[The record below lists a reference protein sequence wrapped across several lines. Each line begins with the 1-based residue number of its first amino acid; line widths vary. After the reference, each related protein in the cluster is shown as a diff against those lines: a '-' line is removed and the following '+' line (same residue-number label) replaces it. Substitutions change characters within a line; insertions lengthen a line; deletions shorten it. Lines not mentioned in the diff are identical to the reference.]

1 MIIIES
7 EFFYYN
13 LFIQTLLKL
22 LEIQLK
28 KQYSINIKFLD
39 VRIMSLLTKLYPS
52 IIIEW
57 LLINFSY
64 VIELYIC

>member
-22 LEIQLK
+22 LEIKVK

-57 LLINFSY
+57 LLINIS
-64 VIELYIC
+64 

>member
-22 LEIQLK
+22 LEIELK
-28 KQYSINIKFLD
+28 KA
-39 VRIMSLLTKLYPS
+39 V
-52 IIIEW
+52 
-57 LLINFSY
+57 
-64 VIELYIC
+64 

>member
-22 LEIQLK
+22 LEIKFK
-28 KQYSINIKFLD
+28 KSSINIKFLD

-57 LLINFSY
+57 LLINIS
-64 VIELYIC
+64 

>member
-22 LEIQLK
+22 LKIKLK
-28 KQYSINIKFLD
+28 KQYSINIEFLD

-57 LLINFSY
+57 LLINIS
-64 VIELYIC
+64 

>member
-22 LEIQLK
+22 PEIKLK
-28 KQYSINIKFLD
+28 KENKH
-39 VRIMSLLTKLYPS
+39 
-52 IIIEW
+52 
-57 LLINFSY
+57 
-64 VIELYIC
+64 

>member
-22 LEIQLK
+22 LEIKLK

-39 VRIMSLLTKLYPS
+39 VRSMSLLTKLYPS

-57 LLINFSY
+57 LLINIS
-64 VIELYIC
+64 

>member
-22 LEIQLK
+22 LEIKLK

-57 LLINFSY
+57 LLINIS
-64 VIELYIC
+64 

>member
-1 MIIIES
+1 MIFIES

-22 LEIQLK
+22 LEIKLK

-57 LLINFSY
+57 LLINIS
-64 VIELYIC
+64 

>member
-22 LEIQLK
+22 LEIKLK
-28 KQYSINIKFLD
+28 KQYK
-39 VRIMSLLTKLYPS
+39 Y
-52 IIIEW
+52 
-57 LLINFSY
+57 
-64 VIELYIC
+64 

>member
-1 MIIIES
+1 MIINES

-22 LEIQLK
+22 LEIKLK
-28 KQYSINIKFLD
+28 KQYSINIEFLD

-57 LLINFSY
+57 LLINIS
-64 VIELYIC
+64 

>member
-22 LEIQLK
+22 LEIK
-28 KQYSINIKFLD
+28 
-39 VRIMSLLTKLYPS
+39 
-52 IIIEW
+52 
-57 LLINFSY
+57 
-64 VIELYIC
+64 ELCHCWPNYTLVL